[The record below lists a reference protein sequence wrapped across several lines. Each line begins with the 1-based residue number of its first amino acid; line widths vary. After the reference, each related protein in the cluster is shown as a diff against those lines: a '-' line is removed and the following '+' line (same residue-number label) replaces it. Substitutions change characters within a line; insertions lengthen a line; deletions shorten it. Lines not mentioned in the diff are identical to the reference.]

1 MNMFEALRRR
11 EDYERKMRRENP
23 LPGRVDAFVRYNA
36 AYLITIASWMAW
48 MGFIVG
54 WSIVVT
60 WNIIDEGQ
68 RWGFARAQYFA
79 VSVCLS
85 AGSLSLPPDS
95 LEWAYLFIG
104 VFMMVGVP
112 LMALAL
118 SCIVIIMCQDQ
129 RFRRVHDAA
138 WEPIRDVEMT
148 AVFDC
153 SACNYT
159 T

>member
-1 MNMFEALRRR
+1 MNMFKALHRQ

-23 LPGRVDAFVRYNA
+23 LPGRVDAFAWYNA
-36 AYLITIASWMAW
+36 AYLITIASWMVW

-60 WNIIDEGQ
+60 SNIIDEGQ
-68 RWGFARAQYFA
+68 QWGFACAQYFA
-79 VSVCLS
+79 VSICLL

-95 LEWAYLFIG
+95 PEWAYLLTR

-112 LMALAL
+112 LMALPL
-118 SCIVIIMCQDQ
+118 SCVVMMWQDQ
-129 RFRRVHDAA
+129 RFCRVHDAA
-138 WEPIRDVEMT
+138 WEPIGDVKMT

-153 SACNYT
+153 SACNST
-159 T
+159 A